1 MQKFWQ
7 SVWFDLTHITFKGR
21 ASKKEYLYWFLFN
34 ILFTLAIWL
43 FVSLPASMLT
53 PLFPKLSTAVQ
64 LTLTVYFFAS
74 ILISVGFGI
83 WKALADLT
91 VVGRRFHDF
100 GKSAWF
106 ALFWY
111 WLIAL
116 VVVIFVSIG
125 TTVLCAGVLHLGKSV
140 ASVISITFG
149 QVVMFIFWLYYV
161 YLCLFKKGDEGENQY
176 GLPKENV

>member
-34 ILFTLAIWL
+34 VLYALVTWL
-43 FVSLPASMLT
+43 LISLPAFLIK
-53 PLFPKLSTAVQ
+53 PHLQELSTAAQ

-91 VVGRRFHDF
+91 ILGRRFHDF

-111 WLIAL
+111 WAIAIIVLVLVSIGITILCASVLHLEKSVAL
-116 VVVIFVSIG
+116 VVS
-125 TTVLCAGVLHLGKSV
+125 T
-140 ASVISITFG
+140 TFG
-149 QVVMFIFWLYYV
+149 QVVMFIFWLCYV
-161 YLCLFKKGDEGENQY
+161 CICLFKKGDVGENKY
-176 GLPKENV
+176 GLPSEIQ